1 MCFLGK
7 RFGRESFL
15 AGKTNF
21 VQENI
26 SYGKSD
32 KISKK
37 DSKFFPN
44 EFFLDEVI
52 SFFSLTFSLSLSLSL
67 CPSVLLSGI
76 ANQAQVFLS
85 NIKTRSREIVTNGPS
100 VRKIHLGPISKLAST
115 VNKLTQKPIICK
127 EI

>member
-67 CPSVLLSGI
+67 SVPLFFSLALQIKHKYSCQILKHVHVKLLQMDRQWEKSI
-76 ANQAQVFLS
+76 WDPFQNLHP
-85 NIKTRSREIVTNGPS
+85 R
-100 VRKIHLGPISKLAST
+100 
-115 VNKLTQKPIICK
+115 
-127 EI
+127 

>member
-26 SYGKSD
+26 SYGKRD

-52 SFFSLTFSLSLSLSL
+52 SSLSLSFSLSLSL
-67 CPSVLLSGI
+67 CPSLPLSGI
-76 ANQAQVFLS
+76 ANQAQIFLS
-85 NIKTRSREIVTNGPS
+85 NIKIGSREIVTNGPS
-100 VRKIHLGPISKLAST
+100 VKKIHLGPISKLAST
-115 VNKLTQKPIICK
+115 INKLTQKPIICK